1 MNDSPGLLKPSE
13 KLTKLNFT
21 IEQGYFLRSWMR
33 LLKTQNVPFFKNTFV
48 SRLLSACVVFTGF
61 TFENTTCYRTF
72 TLIQWSLRTHGIHGP
87 LMRQKVVE
95 SYLFLSISS
104 LGFQIGN
111 FKSLFCRFFSFRSN
125 RKTKMDARIGL
136 ITPYFVT
143 IFWIICLIWKVF
155 CSIIIIEIFY
165 TFFAIIKIV
174 CCFILAKP
182 NHT

>member
-21 IEQGYFLRSWMR
+21 IEQGYFLCSWMR

-48 SRLLSACVVFTGF
+48 SRLFSACVVFTGF

-72 TLIQWSLRTHGIHGP
+72 TLTQWSLRTHGIHGP

-104 LGFQIGN
+104 LGFKSNSLGFQIGN
-111 FKSLFCRFFSFRSN
+111 FKSLFFLDFS
-125 RKTKMDARIGL
+125 L
-136 ITPYFVT
+136 FV
-143 IFWIICLIWKVF
+143 
-155 CSIIIIEIFY
+155 
-165 TFFAIIKIV
+165 AI
-174 CCFILAKP
+174 AKQKW
-182 NHT
+182 TQELVW